1 MGQAV
6 DAKRQADTMTE
17 DDTPAPAAA
26 PILATA
32 EVTRRMLM
40 LAELRDALAALGVRS
55 VLARHHRLVLQY
67 NRVPSRPS
75 GLTDPQLHILAPDS
89 TDIATTDG
97 STYRLA
103 RGMQCPAGDPA
114 AAATLIRQG
123 RLAPNSCP

>member
-1 MGQAV
+1 
-6 DAKRQADTMTE
+6 MTE

-67 NRVPSRPS
+67 NRSPCEPS
-75 GLTDPQLHILAPDS
+75 GLTDPHLHIFGPDG
-89 TDIATTDG
+89 TDIAATDG
-97 STYRLA
+97 TTFSLA
-103 RGMQCPAGDPA
+103 SGPEYPTADLA
-114 AAATLIRQG
+114 AAAIAMRHGQHAAS
-123 RLAPNSCP
+123 RA